1 MVLVVVAE
9 VTAVTTAAEAQP
21 SDYSIMTSC
30 AISVAATVMRDDT
43 TAATPAV
50 VPCEPVLLLLSLL
63 SLLLQ
68 VLIFLEL
75 YFGY

>member
-1 MVLVVVAE
+1 ML
-9 VTAVTTAAEAQP
+9 
-21 SDYSIMTSC
+21 